1 MPTPLTNKHHRLAAG
16 LSFFEKN
23 GSKELSGHHL
33 KCALTA
39 SLGYRPSRYDVALIL
54 GHDRM
59 STSREE
65 FTAAIERC
73 AEPDERDEFRM
84 MWRALDPTDRG
95 FVKLDDFEILC
106 VEVLD
111 LPRCSIVDA
120 FNEASSGGARINFQ
134 ELEAFFI
141 AASN

>member
-1 MPTPLTNKHHRLAAG
+1 MNKYHRLAAG
-16 LSFFEKN
+16 LAVFDKN
-23 GSKELSGHHL
+23 GTEEILAGHRL
-33 KCALTA
+33 KCAFTA

-59 STSREE
+59 SASRQE
-65 FTAAIERC
+65 FIAAVERC

-95 FVKLDDFEILC
+95 FITLEDFEKLC

-111 LPRCSIVDA
+111 LPRCSTVDA
-120 FNEASSGGARINFQ
+120 FNEASSGSARINFQ
-134 ELEAFFI
+134 ELEKFFM
-141 AASN
+141 AATA